1 MANKK
6 LEDLCGGDIFT
17 HQNNNYVLTMD
28 YKKSHRLSTN
38 LTDGSSRW
46 LENSSDID
54 LIQLYLLDEDNNI
67 TPLKENKSDVVT

>member
-1 MANKK
+1 
-6 LEDLCGGDIFT
+6 
-17 HQNNNYVLTMD
+17 MD
-28 YKKSHRLSTN
+28 YKKAHRLSTN